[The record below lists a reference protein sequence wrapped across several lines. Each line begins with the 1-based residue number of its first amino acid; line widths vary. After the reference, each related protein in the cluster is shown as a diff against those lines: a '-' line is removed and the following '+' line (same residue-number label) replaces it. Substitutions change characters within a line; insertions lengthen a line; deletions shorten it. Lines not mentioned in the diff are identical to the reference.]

1 MNETLNNMNE
11 KITTRPV
18 YGDDVTNMIKEHK
31 TNLRMGIC
39 NMKKHDK
46 SSTKMAYA
54 GKLFNAYAE
63 ILTKDMPGCRM
74 IPDSV
79 DISIYPDYGPSV
91 SFLISIEKILKLKC
105 KLYTLKVELLKGGWI
120 KIFDDVSRL
129 VCNNKAYE
137 NFYQIML
144 SRRTPHRVELDII
157 KDEYDPSEDSIYT
170 AVLDMEDL
178 ENLVI
183 EIVQLY
189 HKYKE
194 IAD

>member
-1 MNETLNNMNE
+1 
-11 KITTRPV
+11 
-18 YGDDVTNMIKEHK
+18 
-31 TNLRMGIC
+31 
-39 NMKKHDK
+39 
-46 SSTKMAYA
+46 
-54 GKLFNAYAE
+54 
-63 ILTKDMPGCRM
+63 
-74 IPDSV
+74 
-79 DISIYPDYGPSV
+79 
-91 SFLISIEKILKLKC
+91 
-105 KLYTLKVELLKGGWI
+105 
-120 KIFDDVSRL
+120 
-129 VCNNKAYE
+129 
-137 NFYQIML
+137 ML